1 MDVAPSVMKIDLDE
15 VLRLRAPSYHR
26 FIPRFLIKK
35 LEDYICQDRMNRLLE
50 GNAGLEGVDFC
61 HGVRFLR
68 TTAELSLCPIIL

>member
-35 LEDYICQDRMNRLLE
+35 LEDYICQDR
-50 GNAGLEGVDFC
+50 
-61 HGVRFLR
+61 
-68 TTAELSLCPIIL
+68 T